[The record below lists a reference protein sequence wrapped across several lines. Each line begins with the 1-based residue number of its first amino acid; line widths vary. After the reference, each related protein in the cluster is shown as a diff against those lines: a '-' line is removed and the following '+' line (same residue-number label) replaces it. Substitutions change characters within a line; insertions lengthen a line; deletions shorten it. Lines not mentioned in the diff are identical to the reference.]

1 MSSVIN
7 NKIDSSTAEKPDNCR
22 VAEKSE
28 SSLLAFRPLFIHL

>member
-1 MSSVIN
+1 MMSSV
-7 NKIDSSTAEKPDNCR
+7 IDSSTAEKPDNCQ